1 MHGLYLEDLTVGMS
15 AAFSKTITEADILL
29 FSAVCGDTNPVHL
42 DQEFAAT
49 TLFKGRVAHGMLSA
63 SLLSTV
69 FGTKLPGPG
78 AIYVS
83 QNIRFTAPV
92 RISDTVVARVT
103 VESIDMAKRF
113 VKFSCVC
120 TVGNKS
126 VIEGDATLRVS
137 ARPAIEAAAAE

>member
-42 DQEFAAT
+42 DQEFAAK

-92 RISDTVVARVT
+92 RIADTVVARVT
-103 VESIDMAKRF
+103 VESIDRAKRF

-126 VIEGDATLRVS
+126 VVEGDATLRVS
-137 ARPAIEAAAAE
+137 SRPAIEAAAAE